1 MPTMAVKWKIKELL
15 RENGITPYRLMK
27 DTGLS
32 QGTAYRL
39 ANNDFNSVNAEI
51 IDAVVKALRKLTGK
65 PVEVADLLEYQEEG

>member
-1 MPTMAVKWKIKELL
+1 MAVRWKIKEFL
-15 RENGITPYRLMK
+15 EAHSITPYRLMK

-32 QGTAYRL
+32 QGTVYRL

-65 PVEVADLLEYQEEG
+65 PVDVSDLLEYQEEA